1 MNVKNSKITLKA
13 LILLFVFLIYSVPL
27 YSQIYSLNSPSQ
39 EKQLDAKDKS
49 KIINKTSKLLIKNYV
64 FPEAAKKMSDHVK
77 TKLANGGYDSI
88 PDAIVFSQVL
98 TQDLQSISR
107 DKHLRV
113 RHNPEIAARLKKM
126 KEDDVNPEDDKK
138 FVEFMKY
145 ENYAFKKVERL
156 DGNIGYIDFRN
167 FAPSKY
173 SKETVAAA
181 MNFVSNC
188 DALII
193 DMRKNGGG
201 DPDGVR
207 LICSYFFGKRPVHLN
222 DLYFRKEDR
231 TYEFWT
237 LKTVDGK
244 KMPDIDLYVLT
255 SNYTFSGAE
264 EFTYNL
270 KNLKRATIVGEVTG
284 GGANPGGWVR
294 INDDFI
300 IFIPSG
306 RAINPIT
313 KTNWE
318 GTGVTPDVLVPQ
330 DKALETAEKLALE
343 KILKKTSDPQEKSKI
358 QWQIEGLEAML
369 NPFTI
374 DENTL
379 KTYAGTYEDRNVTF
393 ENGKLYYQRAGRPKY
408 EMIPMAEDMFRVN
421 DLSYFRIKF
430 NRDSDGKI
438 AEFIGLYDD
447 GHSDKSIRT
456 D

>member
-1 MNVKNSKITLKA
+1 MTSLKTCVKAFIFLF
-13 LILLFVFLIYSVPL
+13 ILFLLTAPVYP
-27 YSQIYSLNSPSQ
+27 QIYNFNTQSEDRQVNNI
-39 EKQLDAKDKS
+39 EKS
-49 KIINKTSKLLIKNYV
+49 KIINKISSLLKENYV
-64 FPEAAKKMSDHVK
+64 FLDTAKKISDYLK
-77 TKLANGGYDSI
+77 TKLASGGYDSVN
-88 PDAIVFSQVL
+88 DAMMFSQIL
-98 TQDLQSISR
+98 TMDLQAISKDR
-107 DKHLRV
+107 HLRV
-113 RHNPEIAARLKKM
+113 RYNPEMAENLKKM
-126 KEDDVNPEDDKK
+126 KENDVDPEDDKQ
-138 FVEFMKY
+138 FVENMKY

-156 DGNIGYIDFRN
+156 EGNIGYIVFNN

-193 DMRKNGGG
+193 DVRYNGGG

-207 LICSYFFGKRPVHLN
+207 LICSYFFGKKPVHLN
-222 DLYFRKEDR
+222 DLYYRKEDK
-231 TYEFWT
+231 TEEYWT
-237 LKTVDGK
+237 LRKVDGK

-255 SNYTFSGAE
+255 SHYTFSGAE

-284 GGANPGGWVR
+284 GGANPGGPVR
-294 INDDFI
+294 INDDFV
-300 IFIPSG
+300 IFIPTG

-343 KILKKTSDPQEKSKI
+343 KILKKTKDPQRKQKI
-358 QWQIEGLEAML
+358 RWQIEGLKVIL
-369 NPFTI
+369 NPFTM

-379 KTYAGTYEDRNVTF
+379 KTYAGTYEDRTVTF
-393 ENGKLYYQRAGRPKY
+393 ENGKLYYQRSGRPKY
-408 EMIPMAEDMFRVN
+408 EMIPMAEDMFSLK

-430 NRDSDGKI
+430 NKDSDGKVN
-438 AEFIGLYDD
+438 EFIGLYDN
-447 GHSDKSIRT
+447 GYSDKSMRT